1 MFLVLPMV
9 MDKARV
15 LKIYSFYYKYCPEE
29 CFKQQWHLNSEYH
42 GLNNASES
50 LKHAMQRAIGM
61 CINGEDSVQ
70 KNPPESLV
78 DRCLCH
84 LMTGFPLFTAEVDRW
99 FLFASFI
106 PPFVSQFQ
114 NLEIRDS
121 VMEYYNWRMLPPET
135 MVGPFKPNLI
145 WKPTSP
151 KLSSHVMGK
160 TEEIFFYELYSYQ
173 VQEIA
178 NCFHFI
184 LQKLL
189 IVDTNY
195 LNDASKKFLQ
205 DNTLRM
211 DLRTFVMKC
220 SVAEAMCA
228 TDAKP
233 QAGFPMTVL
242 VKEGNRGAREPLL
255 TLEKEKGKSQLVV
268 AFISMGMLKV
278 VGWFKRE
285 KLMIS
290 SEPSVTEDELKLML
304 RMCWEILF
312 KNLDLDMK
320 DRVRKIEGNP
330 DFCCF
335 ISTKY
340 CKSRMLPMVMDK
352 ARKSVSLATMSLVL
366 KIRNSEYSGLN
377 NASESLKHAMQLMS
391 DARVLLSALHNVIHI
406 LFKVIDLAPNCCL
419 EST

>member
-121 VMEYYNWRMLPPET
+121 VMEYYNCRMLPPET
-135 MVGPFKPNLI
+135 IVGPFKPNLI

-151 KLSSHVMGK
+151 KELSSHVMGK
-160 TEEIFFYELYSYQ
+160 TEENFFYQIIFIFSPSIVLFLNVLLSSELIQIGS
-173 VQEIA
+173 EER
-178 NCFHFI
+178 
-184 LQKLL
+184 LLL
-189 IVDTNY
+189 IT
-195 LNDASKKFLQ
+195 
-205 DNTLRM
+205 
-211 DLRTFVMKC
+211 
-220 SVAEAMCA
+220 
-228 TDAKP
+228 
-233 QAGFPMTVL
+233 
-242 VKEGNRGAREPLL
+242 
-255 TLEKEKGKSQLVV
+255 
-268 AFISMGMLKV
+268 
-278 VGWFKRE
+278 
-285 KLMIS
+285 
-290 SEPSVTEDELKLML
+290 
-304 RMCWEILF
+304 EILF